1 MSCCLLAMWCQD
13 IAMTMLRRVS
23 SSPRC
28 LLFSFCRAVTPVSCL
43 VHVQL
48 TCFSVSDAALFCL
61 LGFPFAS
68 QTVGNEAKLCW
79 PAVTCWGAQ
88 NSMGECLHAT
98 AAAAAAAAHR
108 VLLLP
113 LYFFF
118 LLLLHAGAYLFERN
132 TFSYANSV
140 ETCAAE
146 VTVFTCKGQQRH
158 CFPGVE
164 ML

>member
-88 NSMGECLHAT
+88 NSTGECLHAT

-118 LLLLHAGAYLFERN
+118 CFYCMLVHTCLNATLLVMQTVWKLVLLRSLCSLARG
-132 TFSYANSV
+132 SSV
-140 ETCAAE
+140 TAFQ
-146 VTVFTCKGQQRH
+146 V
-158 CFPGVE
+158 
-164 ML
+164 

>member
-1 MSCCLLAMWCQD
+1 
-13 IAMTMLRRVS
+13 ML
-23 SSPRC
+23 
-28 LLFSFCRAVTPVSCL
+28 TPVSCL

-98 AAAAAAAAHR
+98 AAAAAAAAAHR

>member
-23 SSPRC
+23 CSPRC

-118 LLLLHAGAYLFERN
+118 CFYCMLVHTCLNATLLVMQTVWKLVLLRSLCSLARG
-132 TFSYANSV
+132 SSV
-140 ETCAAE
+140 TAFQ
-146 VTVFTCKGQQRH
+146 V
-158 CFPGVE
+158 
-164 ML
+164 